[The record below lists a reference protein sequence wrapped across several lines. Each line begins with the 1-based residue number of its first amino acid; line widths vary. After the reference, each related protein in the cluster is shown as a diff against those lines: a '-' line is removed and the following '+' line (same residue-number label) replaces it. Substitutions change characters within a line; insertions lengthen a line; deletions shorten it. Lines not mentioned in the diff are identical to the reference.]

1 MLNTTRSINHFL
13 HLGYK
18 DYIENIVGVVE
29 NFFENYFK
37 NPSDFNENFFDKSYF
52 ENPSAYQEY
61 MFFDDIKENEKFLYY
76 NFLINGVRKQYDEDI
91 AVNLLKQVILKNP
104 HYLDKDDTKVL
115 LFASSLNK
123 YTSGSND
130 RDDYEFTVHDDTYS
144 EYGEFNN
151 YKYINFALYLKQ
163 LLDIK
168 NLNALPLDY
177 DLGLSGLVNR
187 MNIDGYILNE
197 LGPDV
202 MFDSSENAF
211 YYPYENVPENFK
223 NNLDL
228 VNKYS
233 LLSHTYDVKDVN
245 SFYDFNTFLFEMT
258 YVSLVNENETSFS
271 NLLLDSFKNKKED
284 EKTHYLIQ
292 AIDYILNDYNMLT
305 DNQMYFNNALLLK
318 FINEININDKF
329 INVFLDNDSLSFLCI
344 FDDVK
349 ENYLKTNES
358 LMFINDDFIDKL
370 NHLLNKHYEN
380 PNLYH
385 YFEND
390 DSFHK
395 LPSLFNYLGETDT
408 NFQYISKI
416 NSGLEKVIEYINLN
430 KNNNLDD
437 FIILKDKFINYAL
450 SNIFY
455 NDKTFDD
462 ERIYNNDTIYKIS
475 ELNNYLLPAIRDKIS
490 FGDNI
495 LIFNWLIS
503 DDDFSTNEKNI
514 KLFSDI
520 EIEPIN
526 DELERKYSTLDLLS
540 EEYLLLQKIHGI
552 YMELNLSETLIRT
565 QKRKF

>member
-1 MLNTTRSINHFL
+1 
-13 HLGYK
+13 
-18 DYIENIVGVVE
+18 
-29 NFFENYFK
+29 
-37 NPSDFNENFFDKSYF
+37 
-52 ENPSAYQEY
+52 

-104 HYLDKDDTKVL
+104 HYLDKDYTKVL

-197 LGPDV
+197 LGTDV
-202 MFDSSENAF
+202 MFESSENAF

-233 LLSHTYDVKDVN
+233 LLSHAYDVKDVN

-284 EKTHYLIQ
+284 DKTHYLIQ

-344 FDDVK
+344 FDDIK

-358 LMFINDDFIDKL
+358 LMFINDNFINKL

-385 YFEND
+385 YFGDE

-395 LPSLFNYLGETDT
+395 LPSLFNYFGETDT

-416 NSGLEKVIEYINLN
+416 NSGLEKLIEYINLN
-430 KNNNLDD
+430 KNHNLDD

-462 ERIYNNDTIYKIS
+462 ERIDNNDTIYKIND
-475 ELNNYLLPAIRDKIS
+475 LNNYILPAVENKIS
-490 FGDNI
+490 YGDNI

-526 DELERKYSTLDLLS
+526 NELEKKYSTVNLLS
-540 EEYLLLQKIHGI
+540 EEYLLFQKIHSI
-552 YMELNLSETLIRT
+552 YMGLNLSETLNRT